1 MAISKLH
8 LPLRPCPL
16 DALACRIVLVA
27 VIGVVVA
34 VVSISRVV
42 INQPL
47 VRSKVLL
54 VVLMLL

>member
-1 MAISKLH
+1 MSISTLH

-27 VIGVVVA
+27 VIVVVVA
-34 VVSISRVV
+34 ITRVV

-47 VRSKVLL
+47 VRSIVLL